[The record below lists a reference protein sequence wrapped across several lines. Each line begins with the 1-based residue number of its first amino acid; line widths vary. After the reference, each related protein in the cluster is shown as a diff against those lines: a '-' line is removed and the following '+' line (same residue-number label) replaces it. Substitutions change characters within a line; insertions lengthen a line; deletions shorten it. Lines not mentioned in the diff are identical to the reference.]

1 MPVSPALVLLSVLAA
16 VGGGLLGSYCLSS
29 VLVMGG
35 RSAQWLESHRSVYA
49 AALAVGCAALAVAV
63 AVPLWPLAPFGAAL
77 AIVATG
83 RYLWLNV

>member
-1 MPVSPALVLLSVLAA
+1 MVLLSVLAA

-35 RSAQWLESHRSVYA
+35 RSAEWLEAHRWIYPA
-49 AALAVGCAALAVAV
+49 GLAVGCAVVAV
-63 AVPLWPLAPFGAAL
+63 AIAVPVWPLAALGGAIAF
-77 AIVATG
+77 VAAG